1 MKIKSL
7 IGALVLSAI
16 AGLAHAE
23 GNYSGMNFGFLIY
36 AAVALGVMAL
46 QGTYVLCMAG
56 IGFGTKAGYVLVLLV
71 LDAIVIGMM
80 ISGASRALETPIP
93 YIFSVIPGFIA
104 ILFFKKHKE
113 DPGS

>member
-7 IGALVLSAI
+7 LAALVLSAI

-46 QGTYVLCMAG
+46 QGIYVLCMSG
-56 IGFGTKAGYVLVLLV
+56 FGFGTKAGYVLVLLV

-80 ISGASRALETPIP
+80 ISGSSRTLETPFP
-93 YIFSVIPGFIA
+93 YIMSVIPGFIA
-104 ILFFKKHKE
+104 IFFFKNFK
-113 DPGS
+113 DDRQS

>member
-1 MKIKSL
+1 MRIKLILAALFLGSL
-7 IGALVLSAI
+7 

-23 GNYSGMNFGFLIY
+23 GNYSNMNFGFLIY

-46 QGTYVLCMAG
+46 QGIWVLCMAG

-80 ISGASRALETPIP
+80 ISGASRTLETPFP

-104 ILFFKKHKE
+104 ILFFRNHKE